1 MVHRIDV
8 ISLHIEINQHFLS
21 LFMFIL
27 GSGGLGP
34 LLLRKRRSKSR
45 RAPAPPTRSVTS
57 PEQARLLD
65 EAEATASTSTP
76 TTSAAGR
83 S

>member
-1 MVHRIDV
+1 MVHRFDV
-8 ISLHIEINQHFLS
+8 ISLSIGINQRFDIIFGVLAT
-21 LFMFIL
+21 
-27 GSGGLGP
+27 GGLGP

-65 EAEATASTSTP
+65 DAESTASTSTP